1 MRFIDEKFSKY
12 LTLLLPL
19 VLIYS
24 AAITTHAAVVED
36 PVQQVRVGHLVRVS
50 LPIDSRVASS
60 VKQSLLRIADL
71 AGAVVRPEDRPIVV
85 LEFETNRGK
94 TGSGSE
100 FEACVALARLLT
112 SADLNRLNTVA
123 YIPKTRQPG
132 VATELKGHAVL
143 AAICANRIAMEK
155 GTKIGNAA
163 ADESTVDPLILNFYE
178 GIASKRL
185 LFPVPVI
192 QSMIDP
198 GRELYRVTTS
208 EGLVFAD
215 GDQLNKLE
223 TSGDKIEITTLT
235 RRDEPT
241 VLKAEQ
247 VFEDRLIQF
256 LTESRTD
263 LARQL
268 NLEPGTLEGDPTE
281 GRQWQAVQ
289 VNIPPFLDERTAN
302 WTIRSLKKQVA
313 SGEINLLILGMNEVT
328 GDLDAS
334 LRLATH
340 LSQYDSNKI
349 RTVAHIKGKIA
360 GPAAVVALSVDHLLM
375 KDDATL
381 GGHDLPAALEDK
393 DNDEDGDD
401 WDDVKPDVR
410 RIAEQKQRDWS
421 IMMAMLDSGVR
432 VSRYRNRDSGQVRLL
447 SNEEWSEAADPDKWQ
462 ELGQVNTA
470 AGITSDAAS
479 QMYLARAI
487 VNDSDQV
494 KTFYQLKSE
503 VRTLQK
509 TSTDVWVE
517 KLAATLSSP
526 FVAPWLLFGAMFFF
540 SSEMSAPGLGVPG
553 FLSAV
558 CVMLF
563 FWSQYLDGNADAV
576 EILLF
581 VAGLIF
587 VLMEIFVVP
596 GFGVFGIG
604 GMLMLVTSVVLASQ
618 KFLLPRTAEEI
629 AQIPYSLAP
638 VLAAGC
644 GFFVALF
651 ALRKII
657 PNSPYLNRLILDPR
671 RRKEDSFEEEVDG
684 EAVVDWSFLIDRTGE
699 TVTRLN
705 PSGKAR
711 IDGRVYDVISR
722 GQMIDK
728 GEAVVV
734 VEAVANRVVVMPQS

>member
-1 MRFIDEKFSKY
+1 MA
-12 LTLLLPL
+12 LVV
-19 VLIYS
+19 VLIHS
-24 AAITTHAAVVED
+24 AVANAHAVATQD
-36 PVQQVRVGHLVRVS
+36 PAQPDRVGYLVQIS
-50 LPIDSRVASS
+50 LPIDSQVASS
-60 VKQSLLRIADL
+60 VKQSLLRIADR
-71 AGAVVRPEDRPIVV
+71 AGAVVRPEDRPVVV
-85 LEFETNRGK
+85 LEFETDRGK

-100 FEACVALARLLT
+100 FEACVSLARLLV
-112 SADLNRLNTVA
+112 SSDLNRVNTVA
-123 YIPKTRQPG
+123 YIPKNRQSS
-132 VATELKGHAVL
+132 VETELRGHAVL
-143 AAICANRIAMEK
+143 VAICANQIAMDK
-155 GTKIGNAA
+155 GTRIGNAA
-163 ADESTVDPLILNFYE
+163 ADENNVDPLIVNFYQ

-185 LFPVPVI
+185 LFPIPVI

-198 GRELYRVTTS
+198 RMDLYRVTTS
-208 EGLVFAD
+208 EGVVFAD
-215 GDQLNKLE
+215 GDQLRELESSGDAVE
-223 TSGDKIEITTLT
+223 TSTLT
-235 RRDEPT
+235 QRGKPT
-241 VLKAEQ
+241 ILNAEQ
-247 VFEDRLIQF
+247 LFEDRLIQIVSD
-256 LTESRTD
+256 SRTD

-268 NLEPGTLEGDPTE
+268 NLKPGSLEADPTE

-289 VNIPPFLDERTAN
+289 VTIPPFLDERTSN
-302 WTIRSLKKQVA
+302 WTIRSLKNELA
-313 SGEINLLILGMNEVT
+313 SGEVNLVILDMTDVT

-349 RTVAHIKGKIA
+349 RTVAHVKGKIA

-375 KDDATL
+375 KDDAIL
-381 GGHDLPAALEDK
+381 GGHDLPDAP
-393 DNDEDGDD
+393 NDSSEKQD
-401 WDDVKPDVR
+401 WDDVKPTVR
-410 RIAEQKQRDWS
+410 RIAEAKQRDWS
-421 IMMAMLDSGVR
+421 IMMAMLDPTLR

-447 SNEEWSEAADPDKWQ
+447 SNEEWSESANPDQWQ
-462 ELGQVNTA
+462 ELGQVDTASGMTA
-470 AGITSDAAS
+470 AVAS
-479 QMYLARAI
+479 QLYVARAI
-487 VNDSDQV
+487 MNDSDQI
-494 KTFYQLKSE
+494 KTFYQLESP

-509 TSTDVWVE
+509 SPTDVWIE
-517 KLAATLSSP
+517 KIATTLSSP

-558 CVMLF
+558 CIMLF

-596 GFGVFGIG
+596 GFGIFGIG
-604 GMLMLVTSVVLASQ
+604 GLLMLMTSVVLASQ

-629 AQIPYSLAP
+629 AQIPYSLLP
-638 VLAAGC
+638 VLAAGL

-651 ALRKII
+651 ALRKVI
-657 PNSPYLNRLILDPR
+657 PNSPYLNRLILDSR
-671 RRKEDSFEEEVDG
+671 RAKADSFEEDVDA
-684 EAVVDWSFLIDRTGE
+684 EAVADWSFLIDRAGE

-705 PSGKAR
+705 PAGKAR

-734 VEAVANRVVVMPQS
+734 VEAVANRVVVAAQT